1 MHISFQIRV
10 FFFRPIPR
18 NGIAWSYSN
27 SILSFSRNF
36 HFYFPQFLYQ
46 FIFPSTLHRVSF
58 PPYSCQHLL
67 LVFFLMVGI
76 LTGMRWCFLVV
87 LVCISLMIRRRWAC
101 IHVPIKLLHFLFGE
115 MSIHFFFPFFE
126 LGCLFSW
133 CWVVWAVYICWI
145 LISFG
150 HIIYRCFLP
159 FGKLSLCLV
168 DGFLCC
174 AKTFQFN

>member
-1 MHISFQIRV
+1 MCCSPRGHKELDTLGQLNNYNINTGVHISFQIRV

-67 LVFFLMVGI
+67 LVFFLMLGI
-76 LTGMRWCFLVV
+76 LTGMR
-87 LVCISLMIRRRWAC
+87 
-101 IHVPIKLLHFLFGE
+101 
-115 MSIHFFFPFFE
+115 
-126 LGCLFSW
+126 
-133 CWVVWAVYICWI
+133 
-145 LISFG
+145 
-150 HIIYRCFLP
+150 
-159 FGKLSLCLV
+159 
-168 DGFLCC
+168 
-174 AKTFQFN
+174 

>member
-1 MHISFQIRV
+1 MCCSPRGHKELDTLGQLNNYNINTGVHISFQIRV

-101 IHVPIKLLHFLFGE
+101 IHVPIKLLHHDGLKVQSPQLSGR
-115 MSIHFFFPFFE
+115 STWAT
-126 LGCLFSW
+126 LKSCWGCGATGTL
-133 CWVVWAVYICWI
+133 
-145 LISFG
+145 L
-150 HIIYRCFLP
+150 
-159 FGKLSLCLV
+159 LS
-168 DGFLCC
+168 
-174 AKTFQFN
+174 